1 MIEAPKKALYA
12 AVGAPVAVGKKVS
25 EHFGSRYSDT
35 NTRIADA
42 RAKFITDAKAEFEV
56 WVTEG
61 ESLVERVSDRTV
73 VDDITSRVDV
83 DQFQE
88 QVGKL
93 RHQLEDMLENWRTNF
108 LPEKDEEIAPVE
120 KIVVKEAP
128 AAKPAAKK
136 PAAKKP
142 AAKAAAKPAAKKP
155 AAKKPAA
162 KAAAKPAAKKPAA
175 KKPAAK
181 AAAKPA
187 TKKTTTKK

>member
-1 MIEAPKKALYA
+1 MIESPKKALYA

-25 EHFGSRYSDT
+25 EHFSGRYSET

-42 RAKFITDAKAEFEV
+42 RSKFITDIKAEFET

-61 ESLVERVSDRTV
+61 ETLVERVSDRTV
-73 VDDITSRVDV
+73 VEDITERVHV

-108 LPEKDEEIAPVE
+108 LPEKAEAVAAPIE

-128 AAKPAAKK
+128 AAKKPAAKKPAAKK

-155 AAKKPAA
+155 AAK
-162 KAAAKPAAKKPAA
+162 AAA
-175 KKPAAK
+175 
-181 AAAKPA
+181 
-187 TKKTTTKK
+187 KKTTTTK

>member
-1 MIEAPKKALYA
+1 MIESPKKALYA

-25 EHFGSRYSDT
+25 EHFSGRYSET

-42 RAKFITDAKAEFEV
+42 RSKFITDIKAEFET

-61 ESLVERVSDRTV
+61 ETLVERVSDRTV
-73 VDDITSRVDV
+73 VEDITERVHV

-108 LPEKDEEIAPVE
+108 LPEKAEVAAPIE

-128 AAKPAAKK
+128 AAKKPAAKKPAAKKAAAK

-162 KAAAKPAAKKPAA
+162 KAAAKPAAKK
-175 KKPAAK
+175 
-181 AAAKPA
+181 
-187 TKKTTTKK
+187 TTTTK

>member
-1 MIEAPKKALYA
+1 MIESPKKALYA

-25 EHFGSRYSDT
+25 EHFSGRYSET

-42 RAKFITDAKAEFEV
+42 RSKFITDIKAEFET

-61 ESLVERVSDRTV
+61 ETLVERVSDRTV
-73 VDDITSRVDV
+73 VEDITERVHV

-108 LPEKDEEIAPVE
+108 LPEKAEEVAAPIE

-128 AAKPAAKK
+128 AAKKPAAKKPAAKK

-162 KAAAKPAAKKPAA
+162 KAA
-175 KKPAAK
+175 
-181 AAAKPA
+181 
-187 TKKTTTKK
+187 KKTTTTK